1 MFELL
6 RVAVR
11 GAAAATL
18 ACAGAMLAA
27 TLLPVAFGWETQV
40 VLTGSMRPGIAPGD
54 LVVSAPVRAAQVRAG
69 QVVVVEDPARP
80 GTLLVHRVVRRN
92 ADGSL
97 TTKGDANPSVDQ
109 AAVPAANVRGLARLR
124 VPKVGL
130 PALWLRQ
137 GRWAP
142 VTAAFVVLIALGH
155 LARER
160 TRRGRHA
167 YDPRRTDQCRPV
179 GRTSRQLSR
188 PDPHPG
194 IRSDHHRATDL
205 VRRGVL

>member
-1 MFELL
+1 
-6 RVAVR
+6 
-11 GAAAATL
+11 
-18 ACAGAMLAA
+18 
-27 TLLPVAFGWETQV
+27 
-40 VLTGSMRPGIAPGD
+40 MRP
-54 LVVSAPVRAAQVRAG
+54 G

-97 TTKGDANPSVDQ
+97 TTKGDANASVDQ
-109 AAVPAANVRGLARLR
+109 AAVPAANVRGLARLLR
-124 VPKVGL
+124 VPMAGL

-155 LARER
+155 LARAR

-167 YDPRRTDQCRPV
+167 NDRRRTDQCRPV
-179 GRTSRQLSR
+179 GRTARQLSR